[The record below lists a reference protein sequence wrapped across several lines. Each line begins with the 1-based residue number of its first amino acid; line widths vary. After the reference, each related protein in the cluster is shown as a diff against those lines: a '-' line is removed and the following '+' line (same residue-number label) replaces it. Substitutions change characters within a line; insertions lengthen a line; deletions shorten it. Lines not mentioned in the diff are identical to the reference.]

1 MEVKLTPDLATFVEA
16 GVAEGR
22 YADSDEMVGR
32 GLRLLREQEAG
43 RQSFMTMLQ
52 EIEAQID
59 RGEVYTADE
68 VMAEIDE
75 IIAAAE
81 THAAE

>member
-1 MEVKLTPDLATFVEA
+1 MEVKLTPDMETFVEA
-16 GVAEGR
+16 GVTEGR
-22 YADSDEMVGR
+22 YADSDEMVSR

-43 RQSFMTMLQ
+43 KQAFMTMLQ